1 MMTLRRRI
9 SPSDS
14 FLRSVDALGSAT
26 ARHLVHALLQ
36 ELAKNPEAGPD
47 LDQWDMHVIWTRPYG
62 PYPALSLYYKYDEEI
77 LYPLHVETYD
87 PLRLVNPADPDDA

>member
-1 MMTLRRRI
+1 MTEHDLYD
-9 SPSDS
+9 PDAWCGLS
-14 FLRSVDALGSAT
+14 FLEHRSLLSD
-26 ARHLVHALLQ
+26 ALLQ

-47 LDQWDMHVIWTRPYG
+47 LEQWDMHVIWTRPYG

-77 LYPLHVETYD
+77 LYPVHVESYD